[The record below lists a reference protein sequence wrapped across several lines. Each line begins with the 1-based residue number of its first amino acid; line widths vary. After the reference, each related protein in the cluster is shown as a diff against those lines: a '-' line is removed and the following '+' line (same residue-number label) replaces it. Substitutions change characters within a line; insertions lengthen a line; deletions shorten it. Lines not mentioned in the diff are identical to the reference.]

1 MKVIGT
7 KEPPAKA
14 AKGYFIQPFHG
25 ILTSRFGTRSRGYHT
40 GVDWAGAKGSAV
52 VAADGGTVIQAG
64 WNGGYGYCVT
74 IDHGNG
80 LQTLYAHNS
89 ALLVKVGQKVAQG
102 EQIAKLG
109 STGNSTGPHC
119 HWEVRVNGKAVNPLA
134 YLG

>member
-1 MKVIGT
+1 M
-7 KEPPAKA
+7 
-14 AKGYFIQPFHG
+14 
-25 ILTSRFGTRSRGYHT
+25 
-40 GVDWAGAKGSAV
+40 DWAGAYGSPV

-80 LQTLYAHNS
+80 LSTLYAHNS
-89 ALLVKVGQKVAQG
+89 SLLVKVGQKVAQG

-119 HWEVRVNGKAVNPLA
+119 HWEVRVNGKAVNPMG
-134 YLG
+134 YLK